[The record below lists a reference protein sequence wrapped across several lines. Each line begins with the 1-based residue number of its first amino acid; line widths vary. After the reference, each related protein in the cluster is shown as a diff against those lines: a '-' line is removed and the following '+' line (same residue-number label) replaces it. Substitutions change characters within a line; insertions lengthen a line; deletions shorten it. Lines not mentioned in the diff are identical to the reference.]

1 MEFDLF
7 ACLFVLGLFGGFLS
21 GLLGIGGGIIMVPL
35 LLYVPPLFDI
45 ATLDMR
51 TVAGIT
57 SVQSFA
63 GALSGAFGHKRY
75 NRISTPLALIM
86 GGSMALSSLL
96 GSILSKYTSSE
107 VMLMVFACMAIAS
120 VVMMFIPKPEAADN
134 LQVHELTF
142 NKPLAAIIG
151 TSIGLMAGIIGQG
164 GAFLFIP
171 AMMFLLHI
179 PTRIAIGTA
188 LAIGIASSIAVL
200 IGRMGTN
207 QIPYAMS
214 AVLVVGVLLG
224 AQVGSILSQKT
235 PRLILR
241 RILALLI
248 TVAALKMWFEI
259 ITTS

>member
-1 MEFDLF
+1 
-7 ACLFVLGLFGGFLS
+7 
-21 GLLGIGGGIIMVPL
+21 
-35 LLYVPPLFDI
+35 
-45 ATLDMR
+45 
-51 TVAGIT
+51 
-57 SVQSFA
+57 
-63 GALSGAFGHKRY
+63 
-75 NRISTPLALIM
+75 
-86 GGSMALSSLL
+86 
-96 GSILSKYTSSE
+96 
-107 VMLMVFACMAIAS
+107 
-120 VVMMFIPKPEAADN
+120 
-134 LQVHELTF
+134 LQVHEIKF
-142 NKPLAAIIG
+142 NKPFAAIIG